1 MKKVIIYI
9 LIFFISG
16 CDARHTKDR
25 GFIAAENVTDVI
37 DSLLEMSDVMYNS
50 KVTGMPIID
59 EDLRKALELA
69 DENNLPHHR
78 FNIYIL
84 MSKRYSWNA
93 KYLTAIEY
101 ANKAYTIAD
110 SLNDDLMR
118 AAALQ
123 ELGNNFRK
131 VNDNSRALK
140 FHTQELELAEN
151 KNDTFLIHCSYNG
164 IGNIYFEYKDY
175 PKAIDYFHKSLQ
187 YLKTDPPN
195 ILGDAINSNLL
206 GESWLYLGNP
216 DSAMYYMIRSFDAN
230 VKLGSNLGKGICYN
244 GFGLIYQKK
253 KEYDKALTA
262 FNKALKLFK
271 DPEDTYYIAMAHY
284 NIGNTYIKT
293 GDLKKANFHLNLAGQ
308 YSEKIG
314 NKSFAVKALK
324 KLMSVYDDLNLS
336 DKALKTG
343 MKVIAYEDSITKEM
357 QRQDIEAMKLIYN
370 AEKQKREIL
379 ILQQKKKLTELELER
394 QKFLIIIIAGIA
406 VILILAGIFLYRQN
420 RLRNKLKEAGLKQQL
435 LRSQMNPHFI
445 FNSLGAI
452 QNFMYNNETK
462 KAAFYLGS
470 FSSLMRAILNYSR
483 EELITVEEEIKTLK
497 DYLELQKMRLGF
509 SFNVNCSNDIDTEF
523 TLIPPMLIQ
532 PFVENAIKHGIKDMG
547 KNGKIEVTF
556 SKKDDRLIVSVEDNG
571 VGVNYGSTPEK
582 DHKSLALK
590 IFKERISYLSVYFKK
605 DIIYQISDKSET
617 NSDEKGTIVI
627 VYLPLIVD

>member
-1 MKKVIIYI
+1 MV
-9 LIFFISG
+9 
-16 CDARHTKDR
+16 
-25 GFIAAENVTDVI
+25 AENAPAVI
-37 DSLLEMSDVMYNS
+37 DSLLEMSNDMFNS
-50 KVTGMPIID
+50 KVAGKHVID
-59 EDLRKALELA
+59 KNLRKASELA
-69 DENNLPHHR
+69 DENNLPHYR

-110 SLNDDLMR
+110 SLNDDLKR

-140 FHTQELELAEN
+140 FHTLELELSEN

-164 IGNIYFEYKDY
+164 IGNVYFEYKDY

-206 GESWLYLGNP
+206 GESWLYLGNT
-216 DSAMYYMIRSFDAN
+216 DSAMYYMIRSFEAN

-253 KEYDKALTA
+253 KEDDKALTA

-271 DPEDTYYIAMAHY
+271 APEDIYYIAMAHY
-284 NIGNTYIKT
+284 NIGNTYLRT
-293 GDLKKANFHLNLAGQ
+293 DDLKKAKSHLNLAGE

-324 KLMSVYDDLNLS
+324 QLMEVYDDLNLS
-336 DKALKTG
+336 DKALKTA
-343 MKVIAYEDSITKEM
+343 MQVIAYEDSITKEM

-370 AEKQKREIL
+370 AEKQKSEIL
-379 ILQQKKKLTELELER
+379 ILQQKQKLAELKLER
-394 QKFLIIIIAGIA
+394 QKFLTIIIAGIA
-406 VILILAGIFLYRQN
+406 IILLLAGIFIYRQN
-420 RLRNKLKEAGLKQQL
+420 QLRNKLKETGLKQQL

-445 FNSLGAI
+445 FNSLGTI

-470 FSSLMRAILNYSR
+470 FSSLMRAILNNSR

-509 SFNVNCSNDIDTEF
+509 SFKVNCSNDIDTEF

-547 KNGKIEVTF
+547 EDGRIEVTF
-556 SKKDDRLIVSVEDNG
+556 SKKYDRLIVSVEDNG
-571 VGVNYGSTPEK
+571 VGVNYESTSEK

-605 DIIYQISDKSET
+605 DVNYKISDKSET
-617 NSDEKGTIVI
+617 NSGKKGTTVI
-627 VYLPLIVD
+627 VDLPLIVD